1 MSEPIDELS
10 GEDGL
15 RLQQTSDRVKIRTRG
30 YQDLL
35 VWQRAMDLTD
45 WIYASTRDWPAAE
58 TYGLTAQIKRAAV
71 SIPANIA
78 EGNGRNGRKEYVYH
92 LGIARGSLHE
102 VETMVLI
109 AQRQGFL
116 GNDETQDVLQ
126 RLQEVGRMLTG
137 LIRSLSG

>member
-1 MSEPIDELS
+1 VSEPIDELS

-78 EGNGRNGRKEYVYH
+78 
-92 LGIARGSLHE
+92 
-102 VETMVLI
+102 
-109 AQRQGFL
+109 
-116 GNDETQDVLQ
+116 
-126 RLQEVGRMLTG
+126 
-137 LIRSLSG
+137 